1 MYPTPVPSFHRDRF
15 SIFSHSLGDH
25 SLHNLPYKLT
35 AAAFGGFLAVEI
47 SLIDLEDYALKK
59 TCDLLEA
66 AHEIGEVCRVLG
78 LRVTCIQPLRDVI
91 ESRKSVVD
99 GVEKAIKLF
108 PIMDALDT
116 ELLLVCSSS
125 LPRGELDDSTE
136 TAVEHLKAIGI
147 AAANWA
153 PKPKRVAF
161 EALCWGTYINTWAQ
175 AWNIVQAV
183 NLENVGIC
191 LDSFNT
197 LAREW
202 ADPTVQGGIQA
213 NAGKNLRK
221 SMSQLSQ
228 IPGTK
233 IFLLQIGDGA
243 RLAEPIERGT
253 FERPAL
259 MTWSRSSRLFPMEF
273 DLGGYL
279 PVTEFIE
286 AVVKT
291 GYKGYWS
298 LEIFNNSLRSQTDST
313 PITHAIRGF
322 HGLSKLVKYIFTN
335 HHHLDH
341 SLQSSGQTVLEVTSS
356 PIKLITG
363 VVNNRPALSQF
374 KPSFHKS
381 SLSSSSNTSD
391 SSSIEFNHPCS
402 PPEINPDQFG
412 HSINLGERL
421 LQADGMKTHDT
432 GCRSY
437 LPLIRYN
444 VRIARIP
451 CIAWPIYEA
460 DKRHNIAPYCKGT
473 EHEIIFLENACCSSS
488 LEGMSAYMVLLAEA
502 CNPRKVLE
510 GFHSGKHDKN
520 KGTSLAN

>member
-35 AAAFGGFLAVEI
+35 AAAFGGFLAIEI

-412 HSINLGERL
+412 HSISTSPERL
-421 LQADGMKTHDT
+421 YSSSANESFGDHSDDDPHLQINNST
-432 GCRSY
+432 
-437 LPLIRYN
+437 LPLRF
-444 VRIARIP
+444 
-451 CIAWPIYEA
+451 
-460 DKRHNIAPYCKGT
+460 T
-473 EHEIIFLENACCSSS
+473 
-488 LEGMSAYMVLLAEA
+488 
-502 CNPRKVLE
+502 
-510 GFHSGKHDKN
+510 
-520 KGTSLAN
+520 

>member
-59 TCDLLEA
+59 TCDLLVA

-136 TAVEHLKAIGI
+136 TCCRTSQGYRI

-202 ADPTVQGGIQA
+202 ADPTVQGGMQA

-221 SMSQLSQ
+221 SMS
-228 IPGTK
+228 
-233 IFLLQIGDGA
+233 
-243 RLAEPIERGT
+243 
-253 FERPAL
+253 
-259 MTWSRSSRLFPMEF
+259 
-273 DLGGYL
+273 GYL

-381 SLSSSSNTSD
+381 SLSSSSSTSD

-412 HSINLGERL
+412 HSISTSPERL
-421 LQADGMKTHDT
+421 YSSSANESFGDHSDDDPHLQINNST
-432 GCRSY
+432 
-437 LPLIRYN
+437 LPLRF
-444 VRIARIP
+444 
-451 CIAWPIYEA
+451 
-460 DKRHNIAPYCKGT
+460 T
-473 EHEIIFLENACCSSS
+473 
-488 LEGMSAYMVLLAEA
+488 
-502 CNPRKVLE
+502 
-510 GFHSGKHDKN
+510 
-520 KGTSLAN
+520 